1 MARKDPIR
9 KLTAQTEKSSK
20 CIQKYSG
27 ESSNKKQIVAKC
39 LDMAR
44 KRRLTT
50 GGAYIKKK

>member
-27 ESSNKKQIVAKC
+27 ESANKDQIVAKC

-44 KRRLTT
+44 RRRLTD

>member
-9 KLTAQTEKSSK
+9 KLTAQTEKSSA

-39 LDMAR
+39 LDIAR

-50 GGAYIKKK
+50 GGAYIKKQ

>member
-1 MARKDPIR
+1 MARTDPIR
-9 KLTAQTEKSSK
+9 KITADSEKSSK

-27 ESSNKKQIVAKC
+27 ESSNKKQIIAKC

-44 KRRLTT
+44 RRRLTD